1 MSKPFL
7 VSVESNLDTEWY
19 SNEKINDVLSHELHG
34 KKDVVA
40 LNAIP
45 LKGIPPRGS
54 DNFKETLRKAV
65 EEAIKGKAVL
75 MPININGNHWVG
87 GMMKKGDDGKLKF
100 FYNDSIGNEMASDMS
115 EEIKRAATGIEII
128 DLKAQQQSDNYNCGP
143 LTIHNLLE
151 MSRAK
156 SLEEEELKKKLLE
169 SAKQLDLQNL
179 REHHSGL
186 SVYKPDKSKEEKV
199 CAEMRETFGN
209 LEKKWKISEENG
221 NKRFDCESSADAQKL
236 AEKIKESYDNLGVL
250 CDLQEKDGQ
259 WIVKIP
265 AACKGKDVFSMD
277 SDQLEALRKEIRAEQ
292 SVANENSRQSR
303 GSTYKKFAERVQE
316 ERKEAEGKTPG
327 GRG

>member
-1 MSKPFL
+1 MPGKPC
-7 VSVESNLDTEWY
+7 VIVKNDLDTEWY
-19 SNEKINDVLSHELHG
+19 SNKKINNVLSHELRLRG
-34 KKDVVA
+34 KEDVVA
-40 LNAIP
+40 LKAIP
-45 LKGIPPRGS
+45 LEGS
-54 DNFKETLRKAV
+54 DYFAKTLSEAVIRARRGET
-65 EEAIKGKAVL
+65 VL
-75 MPININGNHWVG
+75 MPINIHGDHWVG
-87 GMMKKGDDGKLKF
+87 GMMKKGVDGKLKF

-115 EEIKRAATGIEII
+115 EEIKRAETGIEII

-169 SAKQLDLQNL
+169 SAEQLDLQNL
-179 REHHSGL
+179 REQHSGL

-236 AEKIKESYDNLGVL
+236 AEKIKESYENLGVP
-250 CDLQEKDGQ
+250 CNLQEKDGQ

-292 SVANENSRQSR
+292 SVAKESPVQKDRATL
-303 GSTYKKFAERVQE
+303 GKFTKKVMSE
-316 ERKEAEGKTPG
+316 EEKGAKGKTPG
-327 GRG
+327 ER